1 MQAGIGN
8 VAAGSLF
15 AAAQS
20 LAMGGAMSTV
30 VTAIGAGVGGVGG
43 FVVAGATANATV
55 WTNVSLVA
63 QH

>member
-30 VTAIGAGVGGVGG
+30 VTAVGAGVGGVGG
-43 FVVAGATANATV
+43 LVAAGAAANAT
-55 WTNVSLVA
+55 SLLPILNTVL
-63 QH
+63 